1 MFCGKGKIENKM
13 KIFNIKNWFNNKEA
27 TNIPLFFL
35 IIMGIWGFVYYVHIF
50 DQKLLL
56 GDEGVALTN
65 AWRIS
70 YGDVPHRDFWAVEPP
85 FSFLPTAFLFK
96 IFGQSIFIGRLLS
109 LILAFALIF
118 LLNIVI
124 KKVAVDFSLR
134 FLSISLLIPF
144 GVSYW
149 PLPSHHWWCDIFCL
163 LSVYF
168 LFPSSAT
175 ILTGGNLPQAPPE
188 RRGEKDFLPFQ
199 GRIKEGFPLVLSGLF
214 CGLAVWTL
222 QDQGGYLFILLT
234 SFLLFNLVKQKDV
247 SNLKPQK
254 AIAFFMGG
262 FILATIPFLLWLL
275 PTAGVSKL
283 FQDLVLFPLASY
295 HNLEGHKFDIFSGWN
310 QFFPILSKGA
320 FLSAPIYT
328 LSLTIIAIFLFVLP
342 IISIFSFIYAK
353 LTKSDGEKFF
363 LIIALFIAGFLTAL
377 HRWSFTN
384 IVWALPLL
392 LPSLSFLFVEGKLR
406 KSAKIV
412 SYFLGITALLFSVS
426 FFRLSSPERMESICG
441 RAGCVRTFKSNYSV
455 SVKNAVSFLEI
466 NSKEGET
473 LFCAGF
479 NSLINF
485 LTQMKNPTPF
495 NEFVSY
501 HTDKQFEEL
510 KRAIIEKRVDWV
522 LIPKDKTLPN
532 EKIEKFVLENY
543 NRVYENNF
551 CKIYKIKN

>member
-1 MFCGKGKIENKM
+1 M
-13 KIFNIKNWFNNKEA
+13 KRIV
-27 TNIPLFFL
+27 
-35 IIMGIWGFVYYVHIF
+35 IIMEKFRENFSRNNVLLILTLIAVGILFYLHTF
-50 DQKLLL
+50 DQKLFL

-70 YGDVPHRDFWAVEPP
+70 YGEIPNRDIFEIIPP

-168 LFPSSAT
+168 LLPHSET

-199 GRIKEGFPLVLSGLF
+199 GRIKEGFPLLLSGLF

-283 FQDLVLFPLASY
+283 FQDLVLFPLTSY

-392 LPSLSFLFVEGKLR
+392 LPSLSFLFEGKLR

-510 KRAIIEKRVDWV
+510 KRAIIEKRVDWI
-522 LIPKDKTLPN
+522 LIPKTQKEASIKVEN
-532 EKIEKFVLENY
+532 FILENY
-543 NRVYENNF
+543 EKKYENNF
-551 CKIYKIKN
+551 CRIYKIKN